1 MKGEFAIDKVYGS
14 DIIYISTK
22 EDWFYLVVVIDLYL
36 RKIVGYLMNKR
47 INSDLI
53 VSVIKN

>member
-22 EDWFYLVVVIDLYL
+22 EDWFYLVVVIDFYL